1 MQSKK
6 IKHLDQFRP
15 NVLPQLSRTMPEKL
29 SVGGNMQTELEETLQ
44 REKLLELLSQ
54 TDRGAVKERPD
65 ILKLMEKKRLDEL
78 AHRTKRQKDM
88 FVLDGSIDIFAL
100 PGKPEQAGLLS
111 PEHRRSKGRL
121 IRKSKAMDVVNDNSP
136 DLKQKGGEA
145 GGDDFTFLNESL
157 GITRTVVTSIDFE
170 HDNEMNISMTSMALG
185 TIATSPTKTAQGHAQ
200 RVAAGGSNNT
210 SDLDQ
215 IAGIMEGIVTGGD
228 ALNFFARFGS
238 ETPVKFIHLVLVE
251 DPKIYRFTS

>member
-15 NVLPQLSRTMPEKL
+15 NVLPQLSRTMPEKS
-29 SVGGNMQTELEETLQ
+29 SVSSFMRTELEETLQ
-44 REKLLELLSQ
+44 REKLLELLSE
-54 TDRGAVKERPD
+54 TERGAVTERPD

-88 FVLDGSIDIFAL
+88 FVLDGSTDIFAL

-121 IRKSKAMDVVNDNSP
+121 IRKSKAIDIVNDGSP

-145 GGDDFTFLNESL
+145 GGDDFSFLNESL
-157 GITRTVVTSIDFE
+157 GITRAVVTNTDFE
-170 HDNEMNISMTSMALG
+170 SDNEMNVSMTSMGLG
-185 TIATSPTKTAQGHAQ
+185 TAITSPTKIPQGQVQ
-200 RVAAGGSNNT
+200 RVAPGGSNNT

-238 ETPVKFIHLVLVE
+238 ETPVKFIHLVLAE
-251 DPKIYRFTS
+251 DPKNYR